1 LLVDAAFKVLGLM
14 PPETAHS
21 LGLRAL
27 RLLPD
32 LSFED
37 PSLKV
42 ETPLGRLRNPLGLAA
57 GFDKTGGHARHLVK
71 LGFGYVTVGTF
82 TAQPRRGNPRPR
94 LARSP
99 EDGALVNAMGFPNP
113 GIREAVRR
121 LSGLK
126 AREVPLV
133 VSIGAVEIDEML
145 ECYRMAQQVG
155 DGVEVNVSSPNT
167 PELRSYLSGTK
178 FRDLVDALRPLM
190 KKPTYLKV
198 HPPIEGLW
206 DSVLKAVKV
215 WLDAGFTGVTA
226 INTVPVEDRRLST
239 GRGGL
244 SGRPLF
250 PLMLKAVRELR
261 ETFGWDFALNAVGG
275 IFTGRDAFEALA
287 SGADTV
293 QIYTALVYRGPYA
306 VRKVLEE
313 LVLELRS
320 RGLGTVAD
328 LRRWRG

>member
-1 LLVDAAFKVLGLM
+1 LLVDAAFKVFRLM

-27 RLLPD
+27 WFLPD

-37 PSLKV
+37 PSLEV
-42 ETPLGRLRNPLGLAA
+42 ETPLGRLGNPLGLAA

-82 TAQPRRGNPRPR
+82 TAQPRQGNPRPR

-126 AREVPLV
+126 AREFPLV

-145 ECYRMAQQVG
+145 ECYRMAQEVG

-306 VRKVLEE
+306 VRRILEE
-313 LVLELRS
+313 LVLELRL
-320 RGLGTVAD
+320 RGLSTVTD
-328 LRRWRG
+328 LRRWRS

>member
-1 LLVDAAFKVLGLM
+1 LLVDAAFRVLGLM

-37 PSLKV
+37 PSLDV
-42 ETPLGRLRNPLGLAA
+42 ETPLGRLRNTVGLAA
-57 GFDKTGGHARHLVK
+57 GFDKTGGHARHLAK

-82 TAQPRRGNPRPR
+82 TAKPRQGNPRPR
-94 LARSP
+94 VVRLP
-99 EDGALVNAMGFPNP
+99 EDRALVNAMGFPNP

-133 VSIGAVEIDEML
+133 VSIGAVEIDEVV
-145 ECYRMAQQVG
+145 ECYRLAQQVG
-155 DGVEVNVSSPNT
+155 DGVEINISSPNT
-167 PELRSYLSGTK
+167 PELMSYLSGTK
-178 FRDLVDALRPLM
+178 FRDLVEALRPLM
-190 KKPTYLKV
+190 TRPTYLKV

-206 DSVLKAVKV
+206 DSVLTAVKV

-226 INTVPVEDRRLST
+226 INTVPVEERRLST

-244 SGRPLF
+244 SGKPLY
-250 PLMLKAVRELR
+250 PLMLKAVQELR
-261 ETFGWDFALNAVGG
+261 DRFGWGFALNAVGG

-293 QIYTALVYRGPYA
+293 QIYTALVYRGPYV
-306 VRKVLEE
+306 VRRVLEE

-320 RGLGTVAD
+320 RGLSTVAE